1 MYIAPVLT
9 AHPTEIR
16 RKSIIDRVGSI
27 SALLDAI
34 DGRDSPVEREQ
45 LQAEL
50 HRQVVILWKT
60 RLLRPVRL
68 VVNDEIDT
76 VVGYV
81 EHTFLRDLPK
91 LYAEWEQTLVDPAL
105 PSFFRAG
112 SWVGG
117 DRDGNPN
124 VGADSLRAAFRRQAK
139 AAIAFY
145 LEEIHALGAELSFSD
160 TLARESPALEA
171 LAERSQDPSPHRKD
185 EPYRRALSGVYARL
199 ASTYEALAG
208 EPAPRPA
215 SAGDRTPY
223 ASAAEL
229 QADLKTV
236 QASLV
241 EHHGAAFA
249 RGRLPDLIRAVDVF
263 GFHLATVD
271 MRQNS
276 DVHERVV
283 ADLLKGAGVCSDYR
297 GLDEAARVELL
308 HAELGHGR
316 LLHTPYAAYAEETVK
331 EMEVL
336 RAAAEVTARVGPDA
350 IRSYIIS
357 KTDSVS
363 DLLEVYLLLKEAG
376 LFEPGERPRAKM
388 MAVPLFETIPDLRAA
403 PVTLRALF
411 ALPRVRALLE
421 GFGFQEVMIGY
432 SDSNKDGSYLTSV
445 WELHEAS
452 LEVLQ
457 AAREAGLKLQLFH
470 GRGGAVGRGGGSSF
484 DAILAQPEGTVGG
497 RFRMTEQGE
506 TIANKYADLE
516 LGRHSLESLAA
527 AVLLASLRPPSTA
540 PLEARFRASMET
552 LSSAAMAAYRE
563 LVYQTPGFVD
573 YFQAA
578 TPVSEISDLNIA
590 SRPTSRTASKR
601 IEDLRAIPW
610 VFSWSQSRV
619 MLPGWFGVGAAV
631 EASRLP
637 LSLLQEMAEAW
648 PMFKTA
654 LGNMEMVLAKS
665 DMGLARRYAELAPDK
680 ALRERIFS
688 RIRAEWDRTRDALL
702 AITGQTD
709 LLDRYPGLKDALR
722 ARRPYIDPLNHLQI
736 ELIRRR
742 RAGDTDPRVR
752 EALHLTINGIAAGL
766 RNTG

>member
-1 MYIAPVLT
+1 
-9 AHPTEIR
+9 
-16 RKSIIDRVGSI
+16 
-27 SALLDAI
+27 
-34 DGRDSPVEREQ
+34 
-45 LQAEL
+45 
-50 HRQVVILWKT
+50 
-60 RLLRPVRL
+60 
-68 VVNDEIDT
+68 
-76 VVGYV
+76 
-81 EHTFLRDLPK
+81 
-91 LYAEWEQTLVDPAL
+91 L

-145 LEEIHALGAELSFSD
+145 LEEIHALGAELSFCD
-160 TLARESPALEA
+160 TLATESAALEA
-171 LAERSQDPSPHRKD
+171 LAERSRDPSPHRKD

-199 ASTYEALAG
+199 ASTYEALTG
-208 EPAPRPA
+208 ETPPRPV
-215 SAGDRTPY
+215 SAGDRKPY
-223 ASAAEL
+223 ASSAEL

-236 QASLV
+236 QTSLF
-241 EHHGAAFA
+241 EKHGASFA

-283 ADLLKGAGVCSDYR
+283 ADLLKEAGLCSDYR
-297 GLDEAARVELL
+297 SLDEAARVELL

-336 RAAAEVTARVGPDA
+336 RAAAEVTACFGPDA
-350 IRSYIIS
+350 IRTYVIS

-363 DLLEVYLLLKEAG
+363 DLLEVYVLLKEAG
-376 LFEPGERPRAKM
+376 LFEPGERPRAKV

-411 ALPRVRALLE
+411 ALPRVQALLE
-421 GFGFQEVMIGY
+421 SFGGQEVMIGY

-484 DAILAQPEGTVGG
+484 DAILAQPAGTVGG

-506 TIANKYADLE
+506 TIANKYADCE

-527 AVLLASLRPPSTA
+527 AVLLASLRPPTTA

-552 LSSAAMAAYRE
+552 LSAAAMAAYRE

-590 SRPTSRTASKR
+590 SRPASRTASKR

-619 MLPGWFGVGAAV
+619 MLPGWFGVGSAV

-637 LSLLQEMAEAW
+637 LSLLREMAEAW

-680 ALRERIFS
+680 ALRERIFA
-688 RIRAEWDRTRDALL
+688 RIRAEWERTRDALL
-702 AITGQTD
+702 AITGQND
-709 LLDRYPGLKDALR
+709 LLDRDPGLKDALR

-742 RAGDTDPRVR
+742 RAGDCDPRVR